1 MKVTTNAP
9 HRKLLRQEA
18 RGSAWQPAPSE
29 VRLQP
34 DELHV
39 WRASL
44 ACDPAKLNRME
55 ATLAEDEIKRAQ
67 RLRFENDRNHF
78 IAGRGILRDLLA
90 RYVSRAPAELRFRYG
105 ALGKPALDVAE
116 TQQSVRFNLSHSHGL
131 AVFAFSLDHEI
142 GIDLELIRFNFAT
155 DEIAVRYFSSREL
168 AEWRAL
174 PSNSRAEGFFLC
186 WTRKEAYVKALGAG
200 LHIPLDSFSVS
211 LTPGKPEILESA
223 DSEQWSVCSL
233 QPAAGFV
240 GAVVGKGS
248 DWRLRRY
255 DWQP

>member
-1 MKVTTNAP
+1 MKATTTAP
-9 HRKLLRQEA
+9 HRRLLRQEA
-18 RGSAWQPAPSE
+18 RGLAWQPVSSD

-67 RLRFENDRNHF
+67 RLRFEKDRNHF

-116 TQQSVRFNLSHSHGL
+116 TQQSVRFN
-131 AVFAFSLDHEI
+131 
-142 GIDLELIRFNFAT
+142 FAT

-186 WTRKEAYVKALGAG
+186 WTRKEAYVKARGAG
-200 LHIPLDSFSVS
+200 LHIPLDSFSLS
-211 LTPGKPEILESA
+211 LTPGKPEILESG

-240 GAVVGKGS
+240 GGVVGKGL
-248 DWRLRRY
+248 DRRLR
-255 DWQP
+255 